1 MRPRPLVGAAAGW
14 HFPQPVVDR
23 LDNGL
28 TVWFYHLPGQYVV
41 SAALVVDLPLTE
53 EPVELEGVA
62 TICLR
67 GLDEGSLAHPG
78 PSYSA
83 QLEALGAQF
92 SGWAGDSASV
102 CQLDLPA
109 QWFEAGLA
117 CFAEGVTSAALA
129 DPDVDRL
136 VANRLAE
143 LDQLRASGSALAR
156 WELRASV
163 LAGHQRSARLFG
175 GSHQTVSRLTGQ
187 IVRDFHRQRYAPGL
201 ATLIVA
207 GDLGAGN
214 VFQAVERAFGGWSAA
229 VTPVDHQAVRPGPS
243 RQRLIDRP
251 DAVQANIRL
260 GCFGLD
266 RTDPD
271 WPAFQVAC
279 TLMGGSFLSRLNRV
293 LREQEGWTYDAS
305 LANLSYRHG
314 GLVSLSTSTRIET
327 VPALLERARAILD
340 PTDQPFEQTEVD
352 DAINY
357 LVGLAPLRH
366 ASASA
371 VVDQA
376 AALVELGLG
385 HEAADAALGAI
396 AQVTR
401 AQAEQ
406 AWRQTV
412 VPDQLSLVVVGPA
425 DRLAQPLGLTPEPL
439 PAL

>member
-1 MRPRPLVGAAAGW
+1 
-14 HFPQPVVDR
+14 VVDR

-41 SAALVVDLPLTE
+41 SAALVVDLPLTL
-53 EPVELEGVA
+53 EPTEWEGVA
-62 TICLR
+62 TLCLR

-78 PSYSA
+78 PAYSA

-92 SGWAGDSASV
+92 SGWAGDSATV

-117 CFAEGVTSAALA
+117 RFAEGVTSPAL
-129 DPDVDRL
+129 DDSDVARL
-136 VANRLAE
+136 AANRLAE
-143 LDQLRASGSALAR
+143 LDRLRASGSALAR

-163 LAGHQRSARLFG
+163 LADQQRAARLTG
-175 GSHQTVSRLTGQ
+175 GGRQTVSRLTGQ

-201 ATLIVA
+201 STLIVA
-207 GDLGAGN
+207 GDIGAGN
-214 VFQAVERAFGGWSAA
+214 VFQAAEQAFGDWSGSAQPA
-229 VTPVDHQAVRPGPS
+229 DHPAVRPGPS

-260 GCFGLD
+260 GCFGVD
-266 RTDPD
+266 RSDPA

-293 LREQEGWTYDAS
+293 LREREGWTYDAS
-305 LANLSYRHG
+305 LANLPYRRG

-340 PTDQPFEQTEVD
+340 PTDQPFSQTEVD

-357 LVGLAPLRH
+357 LVGLAPLSY
-366 ASASA
+366 ATASA
-371 VVDQA
+371 VVDKA
-376 AALVELGLG
+376 TDLAELGLS
-385 HEAADAALGAI
+385 HELADDALGAI
-396 AQVTR
+396 ARGTR
-401 AQAEQ
+401 EEAER
-406 AWRQTV
+406 AWRQIV
-412 VPDQLSLVVVGPA
+412 VPDRLSLVVVGPA
-425 DRLAQPLGLTPEPL
+425 DRLAGPLGLDPEPL
-439 PAL
+439 PDL